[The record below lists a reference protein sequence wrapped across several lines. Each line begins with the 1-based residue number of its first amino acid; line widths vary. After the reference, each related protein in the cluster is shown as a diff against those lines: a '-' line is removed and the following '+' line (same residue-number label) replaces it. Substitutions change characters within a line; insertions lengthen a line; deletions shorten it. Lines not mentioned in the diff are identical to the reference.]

1 MAMDIAMNKTHAV
14 VFPSKILS
22 SRHGH
27 IYNIVLGANTDNGAI
42 IGRGSYV
49 EYDQYNEATAPEAFA
64 AVIRGKAA
72 NGNFEVE
79 VTAINPQVETL
90 LVYETVITQREDR
103 DLRDERLYY
112 NEKGQVVEALVLNIG
127 DVFELS
133 KEGFNNTPVVGK
145 AVSVV
150 NKKLTVAS

>member
-79 VTAINPQVETL
+79 VETL